1 MIEYR
6 LDNFY
11 LFVREE
17 RLFCAALAHLLLQRG
32 PNLGTFLQLV
42 NAKLP
47 TQDRISAIQP
57 DEAQIYLEF
66 SYLRDYWDTLA
77 ADNDA
82 NDAKRK
88 FIFTIL
94 SRIPELEYLRS
105 QDFPASIPEFNGS
118 FMGPRGFRVL
128 NDIVYPG
135 RWSVAALKTLV
146 FDNPEGRF
154 AQLDPRQRKTLFQTL
169 CKFKWAFNIKPD
181 MVLLFPDSPPICVE
195 AKLESREGSYPS
207 TKKEQLIFNDIFGPG
222 QGRVGQLEL
231 QRFMFQYHL
240 AAPCRSVVI
249 GRAPLQQPEE
259 PSHVFLSWDEVF
271 GSMDTSSSLAHV
283 RRLLEQNEPL
293 RKP

>member
-1 MIEYR
+1 MIENK
-6 LDNFY
+6 LENFY
-11 LFVREE
+11 QFVREE
-17 RLFCAALAHLLLQRG
+17 RLFCAVLAHLLLQRG
-32 PNLGTFLQLV
+32 PNLDRFLQLV

-47 TQDRISAIQP
+47 IQDRISAIQP

-66 SYLRDYWDTLA
+66 SYLRDFWDTLG

-88 FIFTIL
+88 FIFTL
-94 SRIPELEYLRS
+94 LGRIPDLEYLRS

-118 FMGPRGFRVL
+118 FMGPRGFHVL

-135 RWSVAALKTLV
+135 RWSVAELAMRFGDNRAV
-146 FDNPEGRF
+146 FRAF
-154 AQLDPRQRKTLFQTL
+154 
-169 CKFKWAFNIKPD
+169 CCFKWAFNIKPD
-181 MVLLFPDSPPICVE
+181 MVLLFPDSPHICVE

-207 TKKEQLIFNDIFGPG
+207 SNKEQLIFNDIFGPG

-271 GSMDTSSSLAHV
+271 WSMDKSSSLAHV
-283 RRLLEQNEPL
+283 RRLLEQNVHL